1 MVARERLSVPLT
13 GVRHQ
18 SGRVRHYS
26 GVPLPGPENREPVEI
41 RAFRGSRRA
50 SVYREHV
57 LSEQV
62 FARMLEVG
70 ERRGLALLSSID
82 QHGSHELDKQTARR
96 LAEEATSLR
105 MSGELP
111 ELDDDLVAVCELARW
126 CARAPD
132 DSWMRIAGP

>member
-1 MVARERLSVPLT
+1 MPLKDAEPRLS
-13 GVRHQ
+13 
-18 SGRVRHYS
+18 
-26 GVPLPGPENREPVEI
+26 VEI
-41 RAFRGSRRA
+41 RAFRGTRRA

-57 LSEQV
+57 LPEQV

-82 QHGSHELDKQTARR
+82 QHGPHELDKQTARR

-111 ELDDDLVAVCELARW
+111 DLDDDLIAVCELARW
-126 CARAPD
+126 CARASD
-132 DSWMRIAGP
+132 DSWMRIAGSRARRSYDRPIKPFADDHQT

>member
-1 MVARERLSVPLT
+1 MPLED
-13 GVRHQ
+13 
-18 SGRVRHYS
+18 
-26 GVPLPGPENREPVEI
+26 PESHEPVEI
-41 RAFRGSRRA
+41 RAFRGTRRA

-70 ERRGLALLSSID
+70 ERRGLSLLSSID
-82 QHGSHELDKQTARR
+82 QQGPHELDKQTARR

-105 MSGELP
+105 VSGELP
-111 ELDDDLVAVCELARW
+111 DLDDDLIAVCELARW

-132 DSWMRIAGP
+132 GSWMRVSR